1 MKNFKIIA
9 LIALSIGCF
18 VFTNES
24 TAQVKLKPSTYA
36 LVYTCLAVDT
46 VSATDTAWTYEVFV
60 NKPTSLFYNVSTKI
74 TELTSPGKCAVSLQ
88 GKIFSDDDYTNI
100 TTYNY
105 LGSGTDTTIVFT
117 QNTTKQF
124 YRYYRV
130 RVVHADGKAKIY
142 NIKFYFKAQ

>member
-1 MKNFKIIA
+1 MKKSFSML
-9 LIALSIGCF
+9 LIALLSLLAMNT
-18 VFTNES
+18 VE
-24 TAQVKLKPSTYA
+24 AQVKLKPSNYA
-36 LVYTCLAVDT
+36 LVYTGLAVDT
-46 VSATDTAWTYEVFV
+46 ISATDTAWTYEVFV

-74 TELTSPGKCAVSLQ
+74 TELASPGKCAVSLQ

-100 TTYNY
+100 TTQSY

-130 RVVHADGKAKIY
+130 RVVYAANKVKVY

>member
-1 MKNFKIIA
+1 MKKSFSIL
-9 LIALSIGCF
+9 LIAMLSL
-18 VFTNES
+18 VAMNTAE
-24 TAQVKLKPSTYA
+24 AQVKLKPSTYA
-36 LVYTCLAVDT
+36 WVYTGMAVDT
-46 VSATDTAWTYEVFV
+46 ISATDTSWTYELIV
-60 NKPTSLFYNVSTKI
+60 NKPTSLFYNVSAKI

-105 LGSGTDTTIVFT
+105 YGSGTDTTIVFT

-130 RVVHADGKAKIY
+130 KVVYGANKVKIY